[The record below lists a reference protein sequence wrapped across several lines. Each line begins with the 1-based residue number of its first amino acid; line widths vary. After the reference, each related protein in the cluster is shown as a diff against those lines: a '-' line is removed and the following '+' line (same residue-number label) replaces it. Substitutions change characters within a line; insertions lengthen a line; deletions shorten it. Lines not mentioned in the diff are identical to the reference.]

1 MIYPLYKPL
10 FYIFYKEVIIVDYI
24 LFIIWLIFMILAH
37 YLFKNEINYL
47 KRKLTLL
54 FKYSPYFK
62 DSIKKMIKT
71 FLYTSFTLIVGN
83 TFEHLDLWVDFFFV
97 SIWFIFD
104 EKENITI
111 EAKKE
116 TIPSLIGIVLGIL
129 IQYFI

>member
-1 MIYPLYKPL
+1 M
-10 FYIFYKEVIIVDYI
+10 DYI

-47 KRKLTLL
+47 KRKLSIL
-54 FKYSPYFK
+54 FNYSPYFK
-62 DSIKKMIKT
+62 EYDKKILKT

-111 EAKKE
+111 ENKKE
-116 TIPSLIGIVLGIL
+116 TIPSLIGIVLGLL

>member
-1 MIYPLYKPL
+1 M
-10 FYIFYKEVIIVDYI
+10 DYI

-111 EAKKE
+111 ENKKE
-116 TIPSLIGIVLGIL
+116 TIPSLIGIVLGL
-129 IQYFI
+129 LLQYFI

>member
-54 FKYSPYFK
+54 FKYSPYIK

-71 FLYTSFTLIVGN
+71 SLYTSFTLIVGN

-111 EAKKE
+111 ENKKE

>member
-1 MIYPLYKPL
+1 M
-10 FYIFYKEVIIVDYI
+10 DYI

-111 EAKKE
+111 ENKKE
-116 TIPSLIGIVLGIL
+116 AIPSLIGIVLGIL

>member
-1 MIYPLYKPL
+1 M
-10 FYIFYKEVIIVDYI
+10 DYI

-47 KRKLTLL
+47 KRKLSIL
-54 FKYSPYFK
+54 FNYSPYFK
-62 DSIKKMIKT
+62 AYLKKILKT

-111 EAKKE
+111 ENKKE
-116 TIPSLIGIVLGIL
+116 TIPSLIGIVLGLL

>member
-1 MIYPLYKPL
+1 
-10 FYIFYKEVIIVDYI
+10 
-24 LFIIWLIFMILAH
+24 
-37 YLFKNEINYL
+37 
-47 KRKLTLL
+47 
-54 FKYSPYFK
+54 
-62 DSIKKMIKT
+62 MIKT

-111 EAKKE
+111 ENKKE

>member
-1 MIYPLYKPL
+1 
-10 FYIFYKEVIIVDYI
+10 
-24 LFIIWLIFMILAH
+24 
-37 YLFKNEINYL
+37 
-47 KRKLTLL
+47 
-54 FKYSPYFK
+54 
-62 DSIKKMIKT
+62 MIKT
-71 FLYTSFTLIVGN
+71 SLYTSFTLIVGN

-111 EAKKE
+111 ENKKE

>member
-1 MIYPLYKPL
+1 M
-10 FYIFYKEVIIVDYI
+10 DYI

-54 FKYSPYFK
+54 FKYFPYIK

-71 FLYTSFTLIVGN
+71 SLYASFTLIVGN
-83 TFEHLDLWVDFFFV
+83 TFEHIDLWVDFFFV

-104 EKENITI
+104 EKENITV
-111 EAKKE
+111 ENKKE